1 MDKKEHVSG
10 DQSRGGPDF
19 NGKEIRGPEHLFM
32 AADKLG
38 PGSLALSFRGN
49 SQAVPAQDVSHRL
62 IAELVAQIGQRSD
75 NAIITPPRVVLGK
88 LYDQFFQLCRHGR
101 ATDGLGAPS

>member
-49 SQAVPAQDVSHRL
+49 SQAVPAQDISHRL
-62 IAELVAQIGQRSD
+62 IAELMAQVGQCTD
-75 NAIITPPRVVLGK
+75 DAIITPSRVFIGQ
-88 LYDQFFQLCRHGR
+88 LYDQLFKLGRHGR
-101 ATDGLGAPS
+101 TTDGP